1 MQSNTGWDTVTVLR
15 KRPPK
20 PSETRGD
27 QAVRLAQQ
35 RGVQLETTRKF
46 NAATNKQHVMTKS
59 AAKLDKETEAQ
70 HIDTVGIEVGR
81 IIQKGRQTK
90 KWTQADLA
98 RQINEKQS
106 VVNEYES
113 GRAVVN
119 QQVLSKLERAIG
131 LKLRGKDKGSVL
143 ETKTGGKAKAQPR

>member
-15 KRPPK
+15 KRQPK
-20 PSETRGD
+20 PSEARGE
-27 QAVRLAQQ
+27 QAIRTAQQ
-35 RGVQLETTRKF
+35 RGVEVETTRKF

-59 AAKLDKETEAQ
+59 ATKLDKETEAQ

-98 RQINEKQS
+98 RQINEKQN
-106 VVNEYES
+106 VINEYES

-119 QQVLSKLERAIG
+119 QQILAKIERAIG
-131 LKLRGKDKGSVL
+131 LKLRGKDKGAVL
-143 ETKTGGKAKAQPR
+143 ETKTGGKAKGQPR